1 MSKEHFY
8 PMRGADFLV
17 NGLKE
22 LIKIVE
28 EKIGDL
34 KTKSLLEIGGY
45 VGESTTIF
53 AEKFGKVVTIDPFMD
68 DYDPNDIACSFA
80 EFSKVK
86 QQFLLN
92 TNSFKNVS
100 LIESTSDLA
109 FENQLLK
116 KTFDFVYIDG
126 MHTYEQVC
134 KDIEGSL
141 KVLKENSG
149 IKIIGGH
156 DYSEAN
162 WEGVV
167 NAINEKVGYPDFV
180 FEDTSWLKI
189 IK

>member
-1 MSKEHFY
+1 MSKEQFY

-17 NGLKE
+17 NGLKN
-22 LIKIVE
+22 LINNVE

-34 KTKSLLEIGGY
+34 KTKSLLEIGSY
-45 VGESTTIF
+45 VGESTIIF
-53 AEKFGKVVTIDPFMD
+53 AEKFGKVVAIDPFMN

-80 EFSKVK
+80 EFSNVK

-92 TNSFKNVS
+92 TDSFKNIS
-100 LIESTSDLA
+100 LIQSTSDSA
-109 FENQLLK
+109 FETELLK

-141 KVLKENSG
+141 KVLKSNNG

-156 DYSEAN
+156 DYSDS
-162 WEGVV
+162 WQGVV
-167 NAINEKVGYPDFV
+167 NAVNEKIGQPDFV

-189 IK
+189 IQ